1 MTRIKTFFVLT
12 ALVIVGSPLAAQ
24 QFEPPKLNAFEYE
37 GLNIDFGAQFTQ
49 TFQSL
54 SHRNAPTAVVPENT
68 LADIGAGFTLAT
80 ANAWFSA
87 DVAPATRVVVE
98 TYLSSRNHND
108 TWVKGGYL
116 QIDGSPIDNDLL
128 EMAMALTTLKVGM
141 FMPNYGDA
149 HFRRSDNGNTIGNPF
164 VGNLVLDAFTT
175 EIGGEAYFRL
185 GPAMVMLGVTGG
197 ENKGAITDPSG
208 RSLAFVAKTGFDTR
222 FNEDL
227 RVRLMASSYQND
239 NAGRATLFWG
249 DRAGSAYWGVMDT
262 AEQGNAWNGRINP
275 RFTEAISALQ
285 INPFVKFGNLELFG
299 VLERAKGRTAQEAD
313 DRTVTQYAGDAIY
326 RLLDDQLYVGA
337 RYNTAQGEFSQLGSD
352 QTVERTALAAGWFIS
367 PYVLLKGEFVTQ
379 GYSGFDSAGILAGG
393 AFDGFVVQGSVAF

>member
-1 MTRIKTFFVLT
+1 MLLG
-12 ALVIVGSPLAAQ
+12 AGAPLKAQ

-49 TFQSL
+49 TFQGLEHS
-54 SHRNAPTAVVPENT
+54 NAPASPAPGNT
-68 LADIGAGFTLAT
+68 LADIGAGFNLPA
-80 ANAWFSA
+80 ANVWFSA

-98 TYLSSRNHND
+98 TYLSSRHHND
-108 TWVKGGYL
+108 TWVKGGYV

-149 HFRRSDNGNTIGNPF
+149 HFRRSDNGNTVDNPF
-164 VGNLVLDAFTT
+164 VENLILDAFTT
-175 EIGGEAYFRL
+175 EIGGEAYFRV
-185 GPAMVMLGVTGG
+185 GPAMLMLGVTNG

-208 RSLAFVAKTGFDTR
+208 RSLAFVTKAGFDKR
-222 FNEDL
+222 FNDNL
-227 RVRLMASSYQND
+227 RVRLMASTYQND

-262 AEQGNAWNGRINP
+262 AEQGNAWNGRVNP
-275 RFTEAISALQ
+275 SFTESISALQ
-285 INPFVKFGNLELFG
+285 INPFLEFGNLELFG
-299 VLERAKGRTAQEAD
+299 VIERAKGRTAQKAG
-313 DRTVTQYAGDAIY
+313 DRTVTQYAGDAVY
-326 RLLDDQLYVGA
+326 RLLDDRLYVGV

-367 PYVLLKGEFVTQ
+367 PYVLLKGEYVTQ
-379 GYSGFDSAGILAGG
+379 DYSGFDSAGILAGG